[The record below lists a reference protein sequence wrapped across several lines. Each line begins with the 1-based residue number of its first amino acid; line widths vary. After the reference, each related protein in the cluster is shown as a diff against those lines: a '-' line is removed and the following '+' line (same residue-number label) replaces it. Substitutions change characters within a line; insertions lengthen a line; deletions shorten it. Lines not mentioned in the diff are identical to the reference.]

1 MDENMNTDRAPEPDT
16 FEQPAPPDTTRAPE
30 PPESPEGPEQ
40 PDAAAAENAAT
51 AGSEATTPD
60 PATPDADSLSRSVMR
75 LGRLLMRHEHIT
87 RSGRHGR
94 SARVGQGRVLA
105 LLALR
110 EPLGQKDLA
119 YLLGVRPQ
127 SLSELLG
134 KLEHAGLVSRQRDE
148 NDRRSTLVSLTAEG
162 RGAAEE
168 AARSGA
174 NEDDP
179 FDALDDAERAELAR
193 LAGKVSQALINADGE
208 PGPHGPRGGGHRR
221 GEDPRRR
228 EGRGHREGGPRWD
241 REDSPWDGE
250 RKERGRNRLDEGD
263 EPRERP
269 GRRTREAAEDERSPR
284 GRKQYGRRRGWGRD
298 PFRMGGTAWA

>member
-1 MDENMNTDRAPEPDT
+1 MDDNMNTDRGRGPDA
-16 FEQPAPPDTTRAPE
+16 FEQAERPDSPQPPE
-30 PPESPEGPEQ
+30 PPEVPEIPDVPEV
-40 PDAAAAENAAT
+40 P
-51 AGSEATTPD
+51 GG
-60 PATPDADSLSRSVMR
+60 PDADSLSRSVMR

-94 SARVGQGRVLA
+94 SARIGQGRVLA

-134 KLEHAGLVSRQRDE
+134 KLEHAGLVSRERDE
-148 NDRRSTLVSLTAEG
+148 SDRRSTLVSLTAEG

-174 NEDDP
+174 NEGDP
-179 FDALDDAERAELAR
+179 FDVLDDAERAELAR
-193 LAGKVSQALINADGE
+193 LAGKVSQALIDSDGE
-208 PGPHGPRGGGHRR
+208 PGPHGPRGGGPRR
-221 GEDPRRR
+221 GDGPRRG
-228 EGRGHREGGPRWD
+228 EGRGHRDRGHRWD
-241 REDSPWDGE
+241 SEDPRWDGE
-250 RKERGRNRLDEGD
+250 RKEDRWGRPDEGD

-269 GRRTREAAEDERSPR
+269 DGRNRKTAEDEESPR
-284 GRKQYGRRRGWGRD
+284 GRKRYGRRRGWGRD
-298 PFRMGGTAWA
+298 PFRMGGAAWA

>member
-16 FEQPAPPDTTRAPE
+16 FEQTERPDSPRAPE
-30 PPESPEGPEQ
+30 HPVVPEIPEIPEV
-40 PDAAAAENAAT
+40 PGA
-51 AGSEATTPD
+51 
-60 PATPDADSLSRSVMR
+60 PDADSLSLSVMR

-94 SARVGQGRVLA
+94 SARIGQGRVLA

-134 KLEHAGLVSRQRDE
+134 KLEHAGLVSRERDE

-179 FDALDDAERAELAR
+179 FDVLNDTERTELAS
-193 LAGKVSQALINADGE
+193 LAGKVSQALIDSDGE
-208 PGPHGPRGGGHRR
+208 PGPHGPRGG
-221 GEDPRRR
+221 DPRRGDGPR
-228 EGRGHREGGPRWD
+228 RGEGRGHRNRGHRRDSEDPR
-241 REDSPWDGE
+241 WDGE
-250 RKERGRNRLDEGD
+250 RKEGRWGRPDEGD

-269 GRRTREAAEDERSPR
+269 DRRNRETAEDEQSPR
-284 GRKQYGRRRGWGRD
+284 GRKRYGHRRGWGRD
-298 PFRMGGTAWA
+298 PFRMGGPAWA